1 MGGCRTSR
9 TAVDLFPVDR
19 ATVFDPLPVL
29 VVLSSLP
36 VQVESNRAQYGN
48 YNEVQDKAKASERF
62 VPVKNR
68 IIVVIILLT
77 IVFLAGF
84 LPQYTKVKRLENA
97 LSVARQENALAQL
110 RDLAGLAFIQ
120 ASQKN
125 YGLAAGTSKQ
135 FFSRAR
141 DVANRASD
149 ANGRKAFEDLLAS
162 QDKITAELAKG
173 DPEALGDLQV
183 LFEKTRQAAG
193 SIDR

>member
-1 MGGCRTSR
+1 
-9 TAVDLFPVDR
+9 
-19 ATVFDPLPVL
+19 
-29 VVLSSLP
+29 
-36 VQVESNRAQYGN
+36 
-48 YNEVQDKAKASERF
+48 
-62 VPVKNR
+62 VKNR
-68 IIVVIILLT
+68 IIVVIILLI

-84 LPQYTKVKRLENA
+84 VPQYIKVKRLEND

-110 RDLAGLAFIQ
+110 RDLASLAFVQ

-125 YGLAAGTSKQ
+125 YGLAAGTTKQ

-141 DVANRASD
+141 EVANQAPD
-149 ANGRKAFEDLLAS
+149 ANGRKALEDLLAS

-173 DPEALGDLQV
+173 DQEALVDLQV

>member
-1 MGGCRTSR
+1 M
-9 TAVDLFPVDR
+9 
-19 ATVFDPLPVL
+19 
-29 VVLSSLP
+29 
-36 VQVESNRAQYGN
+36 
-48 YNEVQDKAKASERF
+48 
-62 VPVKNR
+62 KNR
-68 IIVVIILLT
+68 IIVVIILLI
-77 IVFLAGF
+77 IVFLVGF
-84 LPQYTKVKRLENA
+84 VPQYIKVKRLEND

-110 RDLAGLAFIQ
+110 RDLAGLVFVQ

-135 FFSRAR
+135 FFSRTR
-141 DVANRASD
+141 EVANRAPD
-149 ANGRKAFEDLLAS
+149 ANKRKALEDLLAS